1 MAPYENL
8 RTIQDTWVQIEP
20 FDEAAVTPDPLTW
33 LAGWARPGMFLLLH
47 ADDGIC
53 WGKGVKQAF
62 TFSDATVNARYSKHP
77 VLIQTAR
84 LFDATEEVFLWR
96 IDEGQWRARRVID
109 DRDGKRTPSFVEPQ
123 VLWGTRVEPLVGG
136 FARMIDGEEG
146 LSHVVPLALTA
157 ANWQDRRR
165 LRLDIRH
172 YLTEEQG
179 WLRVCFSRLYN
190 LREETGS

>member
-96 IDEGQWRARRVID
+96 IDG
-109 DRDGKRTPSFVEPQ
+109 DGI
-123 VLWGTRVEPLVGG
+123 GVGVSAIGAGGAHG
-136 FARMIDGEEG
+136 FDSVG
-146 LSHVVPLALTA
+146 V
-157 ANWQDRRR
+157 Q
-165 LRLDIRH
+165 
-172 YLTEEQG
+172 
-179 WLRVCFSRLYN
+179 
-190 LREETGS
+190 